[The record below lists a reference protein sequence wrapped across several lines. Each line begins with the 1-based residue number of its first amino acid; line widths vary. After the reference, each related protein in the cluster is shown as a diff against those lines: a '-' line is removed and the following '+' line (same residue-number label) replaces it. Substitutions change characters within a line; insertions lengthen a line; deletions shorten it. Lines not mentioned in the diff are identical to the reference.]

1 MSFMSLRKAFIHCML
16 HVLAM
21 LLDAVVEQ
29 LLASLREEIATFS
42 HLSTKTIIPLYI
54 HKLKTCLIH
63 GIIIIILSSIFC
75 HIVLPRVCIYSLLFK
90 PVVENKL

>member
-1 MSFMSLRKAFIHCML
+1 ML

-42 HLSTKTIIPLYI
+42 HLSTKTIIPLQTEDLSYTW
-54 HKLKTCLIH
+54 HH
-63 GIIIIILSSIFC
+63 YNYFILHLLSHCFAQSLYLLT
-75 HIVLPRVCIYSLLFK
+75 IV
-90 PVVENKL
+90 

>member
-1 MSFMSLRKAFIHCML
+1 ML
-16 HVLAM
+16 HMLAM

-63 GIIIIILSSIFC
+63 HYNYFILHLLSHCFAQSLYLLT
-75 HIVLPRVCIYSLLFK
+75 IV
-90 PVVENKL
+90 